1 MPRLFL
7 IMGDQISRD
16 LASLR
21 SAIAGE
27 DIIVMGELAEEAGY
41 VRHHKQK
48 LILIFSAMRHFAQS
62 LRDEGFDVHYQ
73 HYDQDNG
80 AANFEAL
87 LTNAI
92 DAQRTD
98 KAMEIVMTRAS
109 EYRVVQWQ
117 ETYQAQSG
125 HDVTLFD
132 DDRFLATKDD
142 FTAWA
147 AGKKQLRMEFFYREI
162 RRKFNILLEDNKP
175 VGGQWNYDADNR
187 KPPKSGL
194 DIPPRTRFAPD
205 RITSDII
212 ALVEA
217 YFDDHFGTSAGFE
230 MAVTRDQ
237 ALQVLDSFI
246 KERLG
251 NFGTYQDAMMVDEPF
266 MYHAHIGAYL
276 NIGLL
281 TPLEV
286 IKRVEQAYYENNA
299 PLNATEGFIRQI
311 LGWREYIRGI
321 YWHFMPDYAAMNA
334 LDAHRSLP
342 SFFWDGKTEMTCL
355 SQSINQTIDYAYAHH
370 IQRLMIIGNFSL
382 LAGLSPK
389 EVNEWFLIVYADAFE
404 WVEMPN
410 VSGMVLFADDGIVA
424 SKPYAAGGN
433 YIDKMSNYC
442 KDCHYNVKVKTGD
455 TACPFNYLYWD
466 FLYRHEQTLRGN
478 PRLGMIYR
486 TADKM
491 SDEKKRA
498 IKSSSEKFLTALNCS
513 GYSA

>member
-1 MPRLFL
+1 MTRLFL

-21 SAIAGE
+21 SAKAGE
-27 DIIVMGELAEEAGY
+27 DIIVMGELAQETGY

-48 LILIFSAMRHFAQS
+48 IILIFSAMRHFAQN
-62 LRDEGFDVHYQ
+62 LRDEGFQVHYQ
-73 HYDQDNG
+73 TYDQDNG
-80 AANFEAL
+80 AASFEAL
-87 LTNAI
+87 LANAI
-92 DAQRTD
+92 DELQSQDASV
-98 KAMEIVMTRAS
+98 EICMTRAS
-109 EYRVVQWQ
+109 EYRVMQWQ
-117 ETYQAQSG
+117 DHYQAHAG
-125 HDVTLFD
+125 HQVVLFD
-132 DDRFLATKDD
+132 DDRFLASKDD
-142 FTAWA
+142 FSHWA
-147 AGKKQLRMEFFYREI
+147 AGKKQLRMEFFYREM
-162 RRKFNILLEDNKP
+162 RRKFNILLDDYKP

-194 DIPPRTRFAPD
+194 EIPPRTRFTPD
-205 RITSDII
+205 EITAEVIT
-212 ALVEA
+212 LVDS
-217 YFDDHFGTSAGFE
+217 YFDDHFGTSAAFE
-230 MAVTRDQ
+230 MAVTREQ
-237 ALQVLDSFI
+237 ALAVLDSFI
-246 KERLG
+246 TERLD
-251 NFGTYQDAMMVDEPF
+251 NFGTYQDAMMTDEPF

-286 IKRVEQAYYENNA
+286 IKRVERAYYEDDA

-334 LDAHRSLP
+334 LDAHRALP
-342 SFFWDGKTEMTCL
+342 SFFWDGKTKMNCL

-382 LAGLSPK
+382 IAGLSPK
-389 EVNEWFLIVYADAFE
+389 EVNQWFLTVYADAFE

-442 KDCHYNVKVKTGD
+442 KDCHYKVKEKTGE

-466 FLYRHEQTLRGN
+466 FLYRHEDKLRGN

-491 SDEKKRA
+491 TDEKKAA
-498 IKSSSEKFLTALNCS
+498 IASDSKKFLASLNCV
-513 GYSA
+513 GN